1 MCGRFSLRVPPED
14 IAEHFGL
21 EVEPTWEPRYNLAPT
36 QNVGIVRAGS
46 GEKRVFDLARWGL
59 LPAGGPGPGHGPLL
73 INARSE
79 TAHEKSPFRLS
90 LEHRRCLV
98 PADGFYEWRQRDRWR
113 QPYRIGLRDSDL
125 FSFAGLWDEWHANTG
140 ESLVSCTIIT
150 TTPNS
155 LLASI
160 HDRMPVLVSPTAYEC
175 WLDGDNPVSKI
186 SHLLRPFPASAM
198 KIHAVSDRVNSI
210 KHDDPDC
217 IRPVA
222 EPLEFDL
229 FS

>member
-1 MCGRFSLRVPPED
+1 
-14 IAEHFGL
+14 
-21 EVEPTWEPRYNLAPT
+21 
-36 QNVGIVRAGS
+36 
-46 GEKRVFDLARWGL
+46 
-59 LPAGGPGPGHGPLL
+59 
-73 INARSE
+73 
-79 TAHEKSPFRLS
+79 
-90 LEHRRCLV
+90 
-98 PADGFYEWRQRDRWR
+98 
-113 QPYRIGLRDSDL
+113 
-125 FSFAGLWDEWHANTG
+125 
-140 ESLVSCTIIT
+140 
-150 TTPNS
+150 
-155 LLASI
+155 
-160 HDRMPVLVSPTAYEC
+160 MPVLVSPTAYEC